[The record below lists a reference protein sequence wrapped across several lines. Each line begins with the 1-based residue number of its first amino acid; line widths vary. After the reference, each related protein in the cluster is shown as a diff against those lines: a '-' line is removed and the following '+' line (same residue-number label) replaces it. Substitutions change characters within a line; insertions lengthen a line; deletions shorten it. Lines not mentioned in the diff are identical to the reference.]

1 MSLLGRILR
10 GDALPWSSGA
20 AEFFIHH
27 QAGEF
32 TLPVAVRCRLGR
44 LDIDAVALLDT
55 GAQWS
60 VLGGELAEL
69 LREDLEDLGESLE
82 LGTRLGRFTGA
93 LNRLDIILAADADL
107 GRDLRIDA
115 TVLVVPDWPGPIVLG
130 YRSLLERTRVALDP
144 SVEGRPMIFFGPS
157 E

>member
-1 MSLLGRILR
+1 MSLVDLILR
-10 GDALPWSSGA
+10 GASLPWSSGA

-27 QAGEF
+27 PVGEF
-32 TLPVAVRCRLGR
+32 TLPVAVRCRFGR
-44 LDIDAVALLDT
+44 VDLEAVALLDT

-60 VLGGELAEL
+60 VLGGGIAEL
-69 LREDLEDLGESLE
+69 LLGDLEDLGERID

-93 LNRLDIILAADADL
+93 LNRLDVILAADAEL

-130 YRSLLERTRVALDP
+130 YRGLLERTRVALDP